1 MGFHG
6 ERILIISPESWGKSM
21 LSKHH
26 YAVELAKMGNEV
38 HFLLPPWAD
47 RELALKHA
55 HQDVHLLFDNFSIKG
70 ARFLPSLFRKWIYRR
85 IVQDMERA
93 VGGAFTLVW
102 SFDNSRFFDLD
113 CFSQAWRIHH
123 MMDYHTDYQTAIASR
138 SAHLNLGVT
147 DGIVDKLRTYN
158 RKAHFVQH
166 GYATVPAIPCQLP
179 TVQTTKKA
187 LYTGNLLMPF
197 VHWPWLHALVASRT
211 DVHFFLAGSYGL
223 SNLNEQVNDDQ
234 LREIQTIARQSNV
247 TLLGECSPGQMQD
260 LFTQVDV
267 LFFAYRSNEF
277 PEILANSHKI
287 MAYLASGK
295 PIVCHQILQYLNQPD
310 LLYMCDTL
318 DKYVATFKDVIDHP
332 ERYATSNLVEKRRD
346 WALQNTYVHQI
357 ERVFQLTKSLQKVG

>member
-38 HFLLPPWAD
+38 YFLLPPWAD

-55 HQDVHLLFDNFSIKG
+55 HQDVHLLFDNFSLKG
-70 ARFLPSLFRKWIYRR
+70 ARFLPSTLRKWIYRR
-85 IVQDMERA
+85 IVHRLERA
-93 VGGAFTLVW
+93 SGGPFTLVW

-113 CFSQAWRIHH
+113 CFSQALRIHH
-123 MMDYHTDYQTAIASR
+123 MMDFHTDYQTAIASR
-138 SAHLNLGVT
+138 SAHVNLGVT

-158 RKAHFVQH
+158 RQAHFVQH
-166 GYATVPAIPCQLP
+166 GYAAVPAITCQLP

-197 VHWPWLHALVASRT
+197 VNWAWLHALVASRP

-223 SNLNEQVNDDQ
+223 SNLNEHVNDHQ
-234 LREIQTIARQSNV
+234 LSEIQTIAQQSNV
-247 TLLGECSPGQMQD
+247 TLLGECAPSQMQD
-260 LFTQVDV
+260 LFNQVDV

-295 PIVCHQILQYLNQPD
+295 PIVCHHILQYSDQTD

-318 DKYVATFKDVIDHP
+318 TKYVATFNHVIDHP
-332 ERYATSNLVEKRRD
+332 EIYATTQLIEKRRS
-346 WALQNTYVHQI
+346 WAHQNTYAHQI
-357 ERVFQLTKSLQKVG
+357 ERVFQMTKHHKNIG